1 MAEDI
6 SAQIRTT
13 EQKISVVEDEIRSN
27 QGKLAK
33 CEPNEKAYLQGEI
46 SQLREEKILYL
57 REKEQLRDQQ
67 RPAGIISLKCI

>member
-13 EQKISVVEDEIRSN
+13 EQKISGVEDEIRSN

-46 SQLREEKILYL
+46 SQLREIEI
-57 REKEQLRDQQ
+57 QLRKKEERLHEQQ
-67 RPAGIISLKCI
+67 RPSGIFLH

>member
-46 SQLREEKILYL
+46 SQLREKENLL
-57 REKEQLRDQQ
+57 RKEKEQLREQQ
-67 RPAGIISLKCI
+67 RPPGIFLH